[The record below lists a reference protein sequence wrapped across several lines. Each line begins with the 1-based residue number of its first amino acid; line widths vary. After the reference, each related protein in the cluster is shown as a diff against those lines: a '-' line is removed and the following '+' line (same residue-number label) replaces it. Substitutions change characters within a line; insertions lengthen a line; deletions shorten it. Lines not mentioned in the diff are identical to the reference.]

1 MTTSAKGRPTS
12 ARSQKVRTQSPAA
25 DQTRLGSFPPPT
37 EFSEQLAAD
46 NLKLACAMASR
57 LARVTKM
64 PFDDLYLAAVIG
76 LLKGCRKYDPEKI
89 NPAND
94 KPYKLATCVVPFIN
108 GAMAQWLRDR
118 GHSSGVKFPNRWRD
132 KAPTVRRLAASGA
145 SLKDVVEA
153 TSLEPEEVE
162 QILQA
167 QSSTKFLDPDLH
179 DFASFDHDPLDEA
192 ETFDEL
198 SEALRIADEAY
209 NSLCQSDQITLEM
222 AWNNP
227 KRRQLARLCHGQ
239 FLFKARKIMRLEQ
252 QEIYVAPETLNNS
265 EILETA
271 QQLVL
276 IIQADVGKTLLAGLA
291 ARGEESGDQPS
302 DKQWGPA

>member
-12 ARSQKVRTQSPAA
+12 ARSKKVRTQPPA
-25 DQTRLGSFPPPT
+25 DQKSLGSFPPPT

-57 LARVTKM
+57 LARATKM
-64 PFDDLYLAAVIG
+64 PFDDLYLAAAIG

-89 NPAND
+89 NPANN
-94 KPYKLATCVVPFIN
+94 KPYKLATCAVPFIN
-108 GAMAQWLRDR
+108 GAMAQWLRDH

-145 SLKDVVEA
+145 SLEDVVKA
-153 TSLEPEEVE
+153 TSLETEEVV

-167 QSSTKFLDPDLH
+167 QSSTKFLDLDLQ
-179 DFASFDHDPLDEA
+179 DFASFDRDPLDEA

-198 SEALRIADEAY
+198 SEALRIADEAF
-209 NSLCQSDQITLEM
+209 NSLCQSDQIMLEM
-222 AWNNP
+222 TWNNP

-239 FLFKARKIMRLEQ
+239 FLFKARKILRLEQ
-252 QEIYVAPETLNNS
+252 QEIYVAPEPLNNA

-276 IIQADVGKTLLAGLA
+276 IIQSDVGKTALAGLA
-291 ARGEESGDQPS
+291 VRGEKSGDQPS
-302 DKQWGPA
+302 DNQGGPA